1 MSESVPSSVTGF
13 AHRRD
18 RADSVASFTYFQ
30 EDEDSPEWSDDQAII
45 DEDVEDADVPARSGG
60 DLEYDLELGSTSPKR
75 RKSSGFSRTS
85 AENPL
90 LSRHDSAKT
99 DTSGLGRGAR
109 SNQKI
114 YVMTE
119 DLTIVVAG
127 FTTQNL
133 GFLIYLCCCVLTL
146 GLGYLVLRWLPR
158 LRVRLIGSPKPLRE
172 CDWVVVEVRTLSRPR
187 RSKPPTKFRQN
198 QWGEFAVQ
206 SITKASYGHSASTVF
221 GLREKKGY
229 SLDYDEDDD
238 PVLMNLRF
246 LDYRYIRF
254 CFHPLKDKFVLCS
267 DWKDP
272 NWTDVKSI
280 RAGLDSDERH
290 RREQVFGKNAIEIEE
305 KSIPQLLVDEVN
317 FVALANICVACLL
330 VSGLSS
336 FLHIPDR
343 KFDSL
348 VFGRLLLLCSLYLHY
363 LSGQHNNNLD
373 RN

>member
-18 RADSVASFTYFQ
+18 RSDSVASFTYFQ

-45 DEDVEDADVPARSGG
+45 DEDVEDVDVPKRSGD
-60 DLEYDLELGSTSPKR
+60 DLEYDLESGSISSKR

-90 LSRHDSAKT
+90 LYRHDSAKT

-109 SNQKI
+109 FSQKI

-127 FTTQNL
+127 FSTQNL
-133 GFLIYLCCCVLTL
+133 GFFFYLCCCVLTL

-158 LRVRLIGSPKPLRE
+158 WRVRLIGSPKPLRD
-172 CDWVVVEVRTLSRPR
+172 CDWVVVEVRMLSRQR
-187 RSKPPTKFRQN
+187 RSKRTTKFLQN

-206 SITKASYGHSASTVF
+206 SISKASYGHSASTVF
-221 GLREKKGY
+221 GLGEKKGY

-290 RREQVFGKNAIEIEE
+290 RREQVFGENAIEIEE
-305 KSIPQLLVDEVN
+305 KSIPQLLVDEVS
-317 FVALANICVACLL
+317 FVV
-330 VSGLSS
+330 
-336 FLHIPDR
+336 FLILRISERPA
-343 KFDSL
+343 
-348 VFGRLLLLCSLYLHY
+348 Y
-363 LSGQHNNNLD
+363 
-373 RN
+373 

>member
-30 EDEDSPEWSDDQAII
+30 EDEESPEWSDDQAVI
-45 DEDVEDADVPARSGG
+45 DEDVEDADVPKGSRE
-60 DLEYDLELGSTSPKR
+60 DLEYDLESGSIPPKR
-75 RKSSGFSRTS
+75 RKSSGSSRTS

-109 SNQKI
+109 SSQKI

-133 GFLIYLCCCVLTL
+133 GFLVYLCCCVLTL

-158 LRVRLIGSPKPLRE
+158 WRVRLIGSPKPLRE
-172 CDWVVVEVRTLSRPR
+172 CDWVVVEVRTLSRQR

-221 GLREKKGY
+221 GLGEKKGY
-229 SLDYDEDDD
+229 SLEYDEDDD

-272 NWTDVKSI
+272 NWTNVKSI

-305 KSIPQLLVDEVN
+305 KSIPQLLVDEVKSIV
-317 FVALANICVACLL
+317 VA
-330 VSGLSS
+330 
-336 FLHIPDR
+336 
-343 KFDSL
+343 
-348 VFGRLLLLCSLYLHY
+348 
-363 LSGQHNNNLD
+363 NL
-373 RN
+373 